1 MEQRINLKKL
11 LTKISLLGILL
22 TFTQCATS
30 QKIDKTVPVELSSP
44 YFQKWVSGV
53 RGGGYGF
60 ILYFPVKSKTD
71 MVLNTAYFKGKKVEL
86 RFDENK
92 SLYSGKYK
100 DPQSEERDLIMNG
113 DSKKEYGN
121 KAPQT
126 EEKIPFALKEGECI
140 VAYTKAGKE
149 GYFRLDE
156 LPEKELKA
164 YPMQA
169 RPRQ

>member
-11 LTKISLLGILL
+11 LTKIGLLGILM

-30 QKIDKTVPVELSSP
+30 QKIDKIAPVELSSP

-53 RGGGYGF
+53 RGGGQGF
-60 ILYFPVKSKTD
+60 TLYFPVNKGSD
-71 MVLNTAYFKGKKVEL
+71 IVLNKAFFKGKKVML
-86 RFDENK
+86 RFDENS
-92 SLYSGKYK
+92 SLYTGKYT
-100 DPQSEERDLIMNG
+100 DPESIERDLIMNG

-121 KAPQT
+121 KAPET
-126 EEKIPFALKEGECI
+126 EEKIPFALKEGEC
-140 VAYTKAGKE
+140 VVGYTKAGKE
-149 GYFRLDE
+149 GYFKLDE